1 MAKKFR
7 VPVKKMAGGA
17 LVGDAPM
24 QVGDAIR
31 WAMNNPAEA
40 AKMLGLDKY
49 ASGRGI
55 ASSISKTIASVPAGS
70 RERAFK
76 EMEAL
81 RARVMTDPRLYSDK
95 VEDAAVAAAGPFMS
109 RDFGRLPLGSSA
121 AGPATPADR
130 ALPPTTLP
138 STPQQAAARPTP
150 LSAPGKPIPPQ
161 MQRPT
166 PPQQA
171 AMGIGVTPGAINF
184 PGSTPPPA
192 QAPMP
197 YMGPGP
203 EAGLPGLD
211 RASIGMPVEGGGE
224 AALAA
229 LNGNLSA
236 PTAPGMTPGMAE
248 MVASA
253 APQSLMP
260 QKGKDGMDWKKMLM
274 YAGLAGLIGK
284 TGIGTAG
291 AGIMGGLL
299 PLAGA
304 LLEKRGKKKTAK
316 KAETKTEAKAKGG
329 QVMAKKSAKKF
340 GGASKAAPKFAK
352 KAAPAMPAA
361 MPPPMAADIPMKC
374 GGKVKRMASGG
385 LVARG
390 MGAATKGGG
399 FKSC

>member
-7 VPVKKMAGGA
+7 VPVKKMVDGGTVEGVGNAASAG
-17 LVGDAPM
+17 V
-24 QVGDAIR
+24 DAIR
-31 WAMNNPAEA
+31 RAVQFALDNPGAA
-40 AKMLGLDKY
+40 AKLLSDKSGFSSAVSSLSEQGPMNSLRKY
-49 ASGRGI
+49 RSEVGPIIGKIAGKPQPPQFTGQGGSGRVVPVESGI
-55 ASSISKTIASVPAGS
+55 SPSPA
-70 RERAFK
+70 A
-76 EMEAL
+76 
-81 RARVMTDPRLYSDK
+81 P
-95 VEDAAVAAAGPFMS
+95 
-109 RDFGRLPLGSSA
+109 
-121 AGPATPADR
+121 
-130 ALPPTTLP
+130 
-138 STPQQAAARPTP
+138 TPQGA
-150 LSAPGKPIPPQ
+150 LSAPGMPIPPQ

-184 PGSTPPPA
+184 PGSTTPPA

-352 KAAPAMPAA
+352 KAAPAMPVS